1 MLLSETNRSRQ
12 LYPRFRDLLIEE
24 YRAMAKSTRQI
35 EFVTTNKLQTTNS
48 CSLLSKL
55 QFRGL
60 RISLRNNKIP
70 VVLEERRAVL
80 DDHRHLTNG
89 TGKHGV
95 KTATHLHCIRFTA
108 IMNTLNILY
117 AHSRNKGIHGID
129 LLANR
134 IKENTRTS
142 SIKSKG
148 NAGESST
155 STHIKEML
163 RLNRK
168 IAIQSK
174 RINNVQNQGAVNIL
188 DASEIHNLVNL
199 VHIKEVLHTTLSS
212 LSIKFDVELRGK
224 VDNLSDKSSDLID
237 GLVKGMQRNGSGRFI
252 SHMYQSNQ

>member
-1 MLLSETNRSRQ
+1 
-12 LYPRFRDLLIEE
+12 
-24 YRAMAKSTRQI
+24 MAKSTRQI
-35 EFVTTNKLQTTNS
+35 EFITANKLQTTNG
-48 CSLLSKL
+48 CRRLSKL

-70 VVLEERRAVL
+70 VILEERRTVL

-89 TGKHGV
+89 TSKHGV
-95 KTATHLHCIRFTA
+95 KPAAHLHCIRFTA
-108 IMNTLNILY
+108 IMNALNIFY
-117 AHSRNKGIHGID
+117 AQSGNKGIHSIN

-134 IKENTRTS
+134 IKEDTRTS

-148 NAGESST
+148 DARESSA
-155 STHIKEML
+155 SAHIKEML

-168 IAIQSK
+168 VAIQSK
-174 RINNVQNQGAVNIL
+174 RVDNMQNQSIMNIF
-188 DASEIHNLVNL
+188 DASEVHDLVNL

-212 LSIKFDVELRGK
+212 LSIKFDIELRGK
-224 VDNLSDKSSDLID
+224 VDNLSDKSGDLID